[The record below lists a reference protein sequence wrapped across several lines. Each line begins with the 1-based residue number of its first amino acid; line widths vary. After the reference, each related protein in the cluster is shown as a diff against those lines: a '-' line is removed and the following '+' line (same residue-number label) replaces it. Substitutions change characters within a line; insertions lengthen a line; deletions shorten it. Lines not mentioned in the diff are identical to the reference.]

1 MKALLIILSLV
12 ASVSMTA
19 LAGSNDKTENPG
31 EPVAVNT
38 CISGTIIDE
47 ETGEA
52 LTGVEVKLDGTET
65 KTYTD
70 FDGKFFFDKVK
81 PGDYSVQVNY
91 ISYQPVVR
99 NIRVHTNEMHA
110 LNLELEN
117 VDSE

>member
-1 MKALLIILSLV
+1 MKTLLLILSLV
-12 ASVSMTA
+12 VSVSMTA
-19 LAGSNDKTENPG
+19 LAGSNDETEKPG

-38 CISGTIIDE
+38 CIAGTIIDE

-52 LTGVEVKLDGTET
+52 LTGVEVKLDGTEA

-70 FDGKFFFDKVK
+70 FDGKFIFEQVK
-81 PGDYSVQVNY
+81 PGDYSVQINY

-99 NIRVHTNEMHA
+99 DIKVQTNEMHA